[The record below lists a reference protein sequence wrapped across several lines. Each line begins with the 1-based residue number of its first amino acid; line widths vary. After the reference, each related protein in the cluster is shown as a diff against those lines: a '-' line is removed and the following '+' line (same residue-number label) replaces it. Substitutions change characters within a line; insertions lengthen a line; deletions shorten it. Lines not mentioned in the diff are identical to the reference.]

1 VVILPGRRT
10 PLGSLRIVSDEAT
23 AFEDREEAGRLVGE
37 ALARLRDLDPVV
49 LGIPRGGLVVAL
61 GAAKVLG
68 AELDAIFA
76 LKLRFPGNLE
86 VAVGAVAEGGL
97 VLVNESFVEKMGIG
111 DAMEEEKEQRLGE
124 LTRRAELIRNH
135 RRRVP
140 LAGRTVI
147 VTDDGVA
154 TGSTTRAAFR
164 AVRQERPRR
173 LIGAFPVG
181 DRGAIEQLA
190 GEVDEMVCLR
200 CPPSFRAVSQFYRS
214 FPQVETEEVLRIFQ
228 D

>member
-1 VVILPGRRT
+1 
-10 PLGSLRIVSDEAT
+10 LGSLRIVSAEIT
-23 AFEDREEAGRLVGE
+23 AFENREEAGSLLGE
-37 ALARLRDLDPVV
+37 ALAHLRGLNPVV
-49 LGIPRGGLVVAL
+49 LGIPRGGLVVARA
-61 GAAKVLG
+61 AAKVLG

-86 VAVGAVAEGGL
+86 VAVGAVAEGGQI
-97 VLVNESFVEKMGIG
+97 VVNERFVEKMGIG
-111 DAMEEEKEQRLGE
+111 DALEEEKEKRLEE
-124 LTRRAELIRNH
+124 LARRAELIRKH

-164 AVRQERPRR
+164 AVRRERPRK

-181 DRGAIEQLA
+181 DRGAIEKLA
-190 GEVDEMVCLR
+190 GETDEMICLR
-200 CPPSFRAVSQFYRS
+200 CPPSFRAVSQFYRT
-214 FPQVETEEVLRIFQ
+214 FPQVETEEAARIFRS
-228 D
+228 

>member
-1 VVILPGRRT
+1 MGK
-10 PLGSLRIVSDEAT
+10 LRIVSGEAR
-23 AFEDREEAGRLVGE
+23 AFEDREEAGLLLGE
-37 ALARLRDLDPVV
+37 ALVHLRDLNPVV
-49 LGIPRGGLVVAL
+49 LGIPRGGLVVAR
-61 GAAKVLG
+61 AAAGILG

-86 VAVGAVAEGGL
+86 VAVGAVAEGGQI
-97 VLVNESFVEKMGIG
+97 VVNERFVEKMGIG
-111 DAMEEEKEQRLGE
+111 DALEEEKEKRLGE
-124 LTRRAELIRNH
+124 ISRRAELIRKH

-164 AVRQERPRR
+164 AVRQERPRK

-181 DRGAIEQLA
+181 DRGAIEKLA
-190 GEVDEMVCLR
+190 EETDEMICLR
-200 CPPSFRAVSQFYRS
+200 CPPSFRAVSQFYRA
-214 FPQVETEEVLRIFQ
+214 FPQVETEEVVRIFQ
-228 D
+228 G

>member
-1 VVILPGRRT
+1 M
-10 PLGSLRIVSDEAT
+10 GSLRIVSDEAT
-23 AFEDREEAGRLVGE
+23 AFEDREEAGFLVGE
-37 ALARLRDLDPVV
+37 ALTHLRNLDPLV
-49 LGIPRGGLVVAL
+49 LGIPRGGLVVAQ

-97 VLVNESFVEKMGIG
+97 ILVNEPFVAKMGIG
-111 DAMEEEKEQRLGE
+111 DALEEEKERRLGE
-124 LTRRAELIRNH
+124 LARRAGLIRKH

-181 DRGAIEQLA
+181 DRGAIEKLA

-200 CPPSFRAVSQFYRS
+200 CPPSFRAVSQFYRT
-214 FPQVETEEVLRIFQ
+214 FPQVETEEVVRIFSP
-228 D
+228 